1 MYVNMG
7 YYYITDTAY
16 ILFILR
22 ATYEGG
28 MPYVNIM
35 LWMGL
40 VPTAYYSLL
49 QQTTVG
55 LTE

>member
-1 MYVNMG
+1 MG